1 MNNLDVSKVTRVEVI
16 DHKGR
21 NYVMLNVVAIEFS
34 LQDEDRT
41 LKIFLDVET
50 HDSAKATLGEKK

>member
-1 MNNLDVSKVTRVEVI
+1 
-16 DHKGR
+16 
-21 NYVMLNVVAIEFS
+21 MLNVVAIEFS